1 MSLLGWL
8 KRSDR
13 NTKIT
18 KECSLIF
25 ELTTDR
31 QGVKNMLLDPGTS
44 ARAMILMMEGL
55 LSDAGVCISRYK
67 ASEEVYLVTQEERTP
82 YHYALCGVLRIH
94 WNKSTN
100 QVMDMVEK
108 IRSIIRE
115 QSRRTGLTPEMLSM
129 RAEVRDLV

>member
-1 MSLLGWL
+1 MSFLSWL
-8 KRSDR
+8 KRSGR
-13 NTKIT
+13 NPKST

-44 ARAMILMMEGL
+44 AKAMILMMEGL
-55 LSDAGVCISRYK
+55 LSDAGVCIHRYK

-94 WNKSTN
+94 WNESTN
-100 QVMDMVEK
+100 HVMDMVEK

-115 QSRRTGLTPEMLSM
+115 QSRRTGLTPEMLSV

>member
-8 KRSDR
+8 RRSSR
-13 NTKIT
+13 NPKST

-25 ELTTDR
+25 EITTDR

-55 LSDAGVCISRYK
+55 LSDAGVCIRRYK

-94 WNKSTN
+94 WNESTN
-100 QVMDMVEK
+100 QVMDMVET

-115 QSRRTGLTPEMLSM
+115 QSRHTGLTPEMLSV

>member
-1 MSLLGWL
+1 MSLLSWL
-8 KRSDR
+8 KRSNR
-13 NTKIT
+13 NPKST

-44 ARAMILMMEGL
+44 AQAMILVMEGL
-55 LSDAGVCISRYK
+55 LSDAGICIRRYK
-67 ASEEVYLVTQEERTP
+67 ASEEVYLVTQEERIP
-82 YHYALCGVLRIH
+82 HHYALCGVLRIH
-94 WNKSTN
+94 WDESTN
-100 QVMDMVEK
+100 QVMDMIDR

-115 QSRRTGLTPEMLSM
+115 QSRRTGLTPEMLSV

>member
-8 KRSDR
+8 RRSSR
-13 NTKIT
+13 NPKST

-25 ELTTDR
+25 EITTDR

-44 ARAMILMMEGL
+44 AKAMILMMEGL

-94 WNKSTN
+94 WNESTN

-115 QSRRTGLTPEMLSM
+115 QSRRTGLTPEMLSV

>member
-8 KRSDR
+8 RRSSR
-13 NTKIT
+13 NPKST

-25 ELTTDR
+25 EITTD
-31 QGVKNMLLDPGTS
+31 K
-44 ARAMILMMEGL
+44 AMILMMEGL

-115 QSRRTGLTPEMLSM
+115 QSRRTGLTPEMLSV